1 MKTKVILVRHGETN
15 WNKARKFQGM
25 TDIPLN
31 ELGKTQATYAREALR
46 DVHINAAYA
55 SPLQRAVETAQI
67 ILESHETDLIIE
79 NELHEQNAGD
89 WEGLTA
95 QEIEERFPGQHDIW
109 TYKPTEVRIQNGE
122 RFQDVQT
129 RATAAFWEIARN
141 NPGETVLIVAHMVC
155 LSTILLGIAG
165 ISIDEIWDRPLSN
178 AGYSVV
184 EVDINKDKA
193 TIIEWNHDEH
203 IPEAQR
209 RKPRFKVK

>member
-1 MKTKVILVRHGETN
+1 
-15 WNKARKFQGM
+15 M

-31 ELGKTQATYAREALR
+31 ELGKTQATYAKEALR

-141 NPGETVLIVAHMVC
+141 NPGETVLIVAHMVVNISLARDPSSEGEKEFPYVIHHFL
-155 LSTILLGIAG
+155 LSEQCTAVHWICRGVSVRGRFLIIRLVPVSYGFIKLT
-165 ISIDEIWDRPLSN
+165 DTPKN
-178 AGYSVV
+178 AK
-184 EVDINKDKA
+184 I
-193 TIIEWNHDEH
+193 
-203 IPEAQR
+203 
-209 RKPRFKVK
+209 

>member
-1 MKTKVILVRHGETN
+1 MKTKVILVRHGETD

-31 ELGKTQATYAREALR
+31 ELGKTQANYAKQALR
-46 DVHINAAYA
+46 KVRMDAAYA
-55 SPLQRAVETAQI
+55 SPLKRAVETAQI
-67 ILESHETDLIIE
+67 IIDGHGIDLTIE

-95 QEIEERFPGQHDIW
+95 REIEEKFPGQHDIW

-122 RFQDVQT
+122 TFRDVQA
-129 RATAAFWEIARN
+129 RATAAFWEIAKK
-141 NPGETVLIVAHMVC
+141 NPGNTVLIVAHMVC

-184 EVDINKDKA
+184 EVDLNENKA
-193 TIIEWNHDEH
+193 TILEWNHDGH
-203 IPEAQR
+203 IPPEQR
-209 RKPRFKVK
+209 RKPKFKVK